1 VYLCTEN
8 YFLTIMS
15 RNREEAIEAGVKVE
29 ETQHNMKR
37 RKPWHDYH
45 SKGTYMLTLVVD
57 DRLPL
62 LGRLVEAITLQH
74 KK

>member
-1 VYLCTEN
+1 
-8 YFLTIMS
+8 MS
-15 RNREEAIEAGVKVE
+15 RNREEAIEAGVKIE

-37 RKPWHDYH
+37 RKLWHDYH

-57 DRLPL
+57 GRLPL